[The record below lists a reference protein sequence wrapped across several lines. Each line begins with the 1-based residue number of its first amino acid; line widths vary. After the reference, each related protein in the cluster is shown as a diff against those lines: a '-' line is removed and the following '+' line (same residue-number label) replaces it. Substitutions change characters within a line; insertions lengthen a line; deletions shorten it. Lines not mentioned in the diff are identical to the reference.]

1 MNLSSYYA
9 TSEARNWQ
17 VSWIQS
23 GFAGK
28 NKSTIQNGDLYYF
41 SGKHMYETTNGETYG
56 RPENTK
62 AKVEKLSVEEEDL
75 RVKNRLHTYAV
86 AKAVVGKT
94 RIGKNIDVFFS
105 PFKLHVCFSNSYFA
119 FCHLFIS
126 RKRVC
131 LNVLSNAFLC
141 NYNEEN
147 ASKPILHV
155 SHMFFMKA

>member
-94 RIGKNIDVFFS
+94 RIGKTIDV
-105 PFKLHVCFSNSYFA
+105 CFHLSNYMFA
-119 FCHLFIS
+119 FPIHISLSVIFFKS

-131 LNVLSNAFLC
+131 LNVLSNAFVC
-141 NYNEEN
+141 NYTEEN
-147 ASKPILHV
+147 ASKPIG
-155 SHMFFMKA
+155 MFPICSL

>member
-94 RIGKNIDVFFS
+94 RIGKNIDV
-105 PFKLHVCFSNSYFA
+105 CFHLSNNMFA
-119 FCHLFIS
+119 FPIHIS
-126 RKRVC
+126 
-131 LNVLSNAFLC
+131 LSVIFF
-141 NYNEEN
+141 YQENEF
-147 ASKPILHV
+147 V
-155 SHMFFMKA
+155 